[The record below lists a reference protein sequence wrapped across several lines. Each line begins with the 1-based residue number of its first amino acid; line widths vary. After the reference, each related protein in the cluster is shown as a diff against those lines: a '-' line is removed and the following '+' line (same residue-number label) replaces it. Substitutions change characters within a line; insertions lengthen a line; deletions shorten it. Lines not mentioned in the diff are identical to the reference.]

1 MALPRLD
8 VVFGLAAPAVEILV
22 DRARRSGSEVG
33 DDEARIGALRPG
45 FDASVNALD
54 ARLLSADLAHQ
65 ATQESAR
72 LGSGRTPGGAQH
84 GGDRWALGVED
95 GDRLEAVFGI
105 VGIEEAEL
113 RRAMHRMK
121 VS

>member
-8 VVFGLAAPAVEILV
+8 VILGLTAPAVEVFV
-22 DRARRSGSEVG
+22 DPARRSRGEVG

-72 LGSGRTPGGAQH
+72 LGTGRTLGGAQH
-84 GGDRWALGVED
+84 GGDRSSLGVETTI
-95 GDRLEAVFGI
+95 GRKPYA
-105 VGIEEAEL
+105 
-113 RRAMHRMK
+113 
-121 VS
+121 S